1 MTVLIPRAPE
11 ALRARRTDHPGFG
24 LRPMPLARE
33 GGRLPYADPG
43 AGSAEDPIRFS
54 VCRSP
59 ERLAEILQLR
69 RLAFAAPRPSDP
81 SSTVAY
87 EHDPRDEDASVVIA
101 ESAGRII
108 GSVRLCRPI
117 PGPILHHTSRISGST
132 RGLPVRADYIE
143 TSRACIHP
151 DHRGKGLF
159 WHLVAHMLH
168 AARAFGRPYLV
179 AGTGSRHWRNWRRC
193 GFTKIGATY
202 RRAHSEAEYS
212 VLVLELR
219 RALEPRGIAP
229 ELARALA
236 PLLDSEAR
244 ATAGHDLSVSG
255 AP

>member
-1 MTVLIPRAPE
+1 MPVLSPGALPAPRAH
-11 ALRARRTDHPGFG
+11 RIDHPGLG

-33 GGRLPYADPG
+33 GSRLPVPG
-43 AGSAEDPIRFS
+43 AGDAADPIRFR

-59 ERLAEILQLR
+59 ERLPEILQLR
-69 RLAFAAPRPSDP
+69 RLAFAAPRSPDP
-81 SSTVAY
+81 GSTETV

-108 GSVRLCRPI
+108 GSVRLYRPL
-117 PGPILHHTSRISGST
+117 PGPILHHTSRLSGSVQ
-132 RGLPVRADYIE
+132 GLPAKADYIE

-151 DHRGKGLF
+151 DHRGRGLF

-168 AARAFGRPYLV
+168 AARAFGRPYLL
-179 AGTGSRHWRNWRRC
+179 AGTERHHWRNWRRC

-219 RALEPRGIAP
+219 RTLEQRGIAP

-236 PLLDSEAR
+236 PLLDSAPR